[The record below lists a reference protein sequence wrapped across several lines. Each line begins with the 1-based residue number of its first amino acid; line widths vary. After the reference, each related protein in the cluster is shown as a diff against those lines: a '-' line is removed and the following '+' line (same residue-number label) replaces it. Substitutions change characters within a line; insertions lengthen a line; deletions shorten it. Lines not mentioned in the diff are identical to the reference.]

1 MKKLLQAKKI
11 FVAKVDSVLNVQKD
25 ELDISTP
32 CNVVPTSMGY
42 RLLYKINDI
51 TYQDVLT
58 GQKIKTYESFDIK
71 KGDLIVGSYKRP
83 LYRYSKSLRLG
94 EYSDDVKKYAL
105 YVENFFNT
113 PQFANNHDNFYK
125 INELVRKC
133 HESKDCNEVPL
144 TKKELMLMLFGKG
157 SKTADVDELYVIK
170 TRIIDHVE
178 KNKFNETISCDGHS
192 YKYVLAL
199 RKWNGKYIDPLT
211 NTEIPD
217 LTENVKVGD
226 IVLEK
231 VRPLYR
237 YAKSLRIN
245 EDMED
250 VKIYATFVKDFF
262 NKDEYLKD
270 HSNFYNIN
278 EIVRKCHNKNNINQ
292 NAEEKE
298 F

>member
-58 GQKIKTYESFDIK
+58 GQKIKTYDSFDIK

-113 PQFANNHDNFYK
+113 SQFANNHDNFYK

-133 HESKDCNEVPL
+133 HAYKDCNEVPL

-170 TRIIDHVE
+170 TKIIDHVE

-211 NTEIPD
+211 NTEIPELSD
-217 LTENVKVGD
+217 NVKVGD

-237 YAKSLRIN
+237 YAKSLRIS
-245 EDMED
+245 EDVED
-250 VKIYATFVKDFF
+250 VKIYATYVKDFF
-262 NKDEYLKD
+262 NSNEYSKD
-270 HSNFYNIN
+270 HSKFYNIN
-278 EIVRKCHNKNNINQ
+278 EIVRKCHNKNNVIEKV
-292 NAEEKE
+292 EEKE

>member
-11 FVAKVDSVLNVQKD
+11 FVAKVDSVLNVQRD
-25 ELDISTP
+25 ELDITTP

-58 GQKIKTYESFDIK
+58 GQKVKTYDSFDIK
-71 KGDLIVGSYKRP
+71 KGDLIIGNYKRP

-133 HESKDCNEVPL
+133 HDKKDCNEVPL
-144 TKKELMLMLFGKG
+144 TKKELMVMLFGFG
-157 SKTADVDELYVIK
+157 SKTADVDELYVISTK
-170 TRIIDHVE
+170 IIDHIE
-178 KNKFNETISCDGHS
+178 KDKFNETVSVDGHP

-199 RKWNGKYIDPLT
+199 RKWNGKFIDPLT
-211 NTEIPD
+211 NTEIPE
-217 LTENVKVGD
+217 LLESAKVGD
-226 IVLEK
+226 IVLDK

-237 YAKSLRIN
+237 YAKSLRIS

-250 VKIYATFVKDFF
+250 VKIYATYVKDFF
-262 NKDEYLKD
+262 NKEEYAKD
-270 HSNFYNIN
+270 HSKFYNIN
-278 EIVRKCHNKNNINQ
+278 EIVRKCHNKNNINTKT
-292 NAEEKE
+292 EEKE